1 MDNIPE
7 ALKLL
12 VVGMVTVFL
21 ILLIVIN
28 LGKALIAII
37 NKIAPE
43 EELKKQPAVAKVA
56 AVDGLTKSVIEEA
69 VNQLTA
75 GKGHVTNIQ
84 KL

>member
-1 MDNIPE
+1 M
-7 ALKLL
+7 
-12 VVGMVTVFL
+12 
-21 ILLIVIN
+21 
-28 LGKALIAII
+28 
-37 NKIAPE
+37 
-43 EELKKQPAVAKVA
+43 KKQPAVAKVA